1 MTPFE
6 ILFKIGSR
14 FPSLSLQSVYLHCA
28 PQCLKAIFGIDP
40 WPKYLT
46 PSSMLL
52 VRQWI
57 SLASLCSWLV
67 GPNTR
72 SLKSRMPLPS
82 SISCEQLPG
91 RRVRLAKDG
100 KSPIVH
106 AGQTRRSGPT
116 FIRLW
121 KLPMIELSKEALLIS
136 IPCTLLNISGEASC
150 NSAILFL
157 NPGSNGVRMSR
168 YNCRG
173 QDRNRKPFVRMAC
186 SCHILMQVSVY
197 FDSWSQI
204 LSSLPRLQTPVPYC
218 HFFRPLQWADR
229 SLMIVVE
236 RGLWHNSRA

>member
-14 FPSLSLQSVYLHCA
+14 FPSLSLQPVCLHCA

-52 VRQWI
+52 DRQWI

-67 GPNTR
+67 GLNTR

-106 AGQTRRSGPT
+106 ACQTRRSGPT

-136 IPCTLLNISGEASC
+136 IPALYWTFQEKQAATQPFCSWI
-150 NSAILFL
+150 
-157 NPGSNGVRMSR
+157 PGQTVCE
-168 YNCRG
+168 CRG
-173 QDRNRKPFVRMAC
+173 TFV
-186 SCHILMQVSVY
+186 
-197 FDSWSQI
+197 
-204 LSSLPRLQTPVPYC
+204 
-218 HFFRPLQWADR
+218 ADR
-229 SLMIVVE
+229 IETGNHSSVWHAVVIFWCKFQYTLSPDLKFYLLSRGSKLLSPIVTFSDPFSEPIVHWW
-236 RGLWHNSRA
+236 L